1 MNTKLQFVFHA
12 AENTLYAKLWMRGM
26 FPPELVKSSI
36 GYEIDER
43 RVVYIFGYNMLEMEC

>member
-1 MNTKLQFVFHA
+1 MNTKLEFVLHA
-12 AENTLYAKLWMRGM
+12 AENIQYAKLWMRGM
-26 FPPELVKSSI
+26 FSPELVKSSI